1 MTDEINKEV
10 FLKVDLTSLLYES
23 PNNSLGKC
31 FVLLF
36 IGTET
41 LGNYLERV
49 IDAVSLGK
57 NQALGICYRFNSS
70 FSFIG

>member
-31 FVLLF
+31 FVLFF
-36 IGTET
+36 IGTYIMK
-41 LGNYLERV
+41 LYV
-49 IDAVSLGK
+49 IT
-57 NQALGICYRFNSS
+57 
-70 FSFIG
+70 